1 MKGFEKEKNK
11 TPNPLWVKVRFY
23 VLILVSTALL
33 LTLLLSLSHG
43 EKNAETLIPAGIS
56 LANAILAYL
65 VSKREQGKRSYKQL
79 MKNLRTWT
87 IARFVVMAVLLVV
100 FILTKVVEPLPFI
113 FTFIGFYIL
122 HQVIEITVMQ
132 KELK

>member
-23 VLILVSTALL
+23 VLILGSTALL

>member
-23 VLILVSTALL
+23 VLILGSTALL

-56 LANAILAYL
+56 LTNAILAYL

-100 FILTKVVEPLPFI
+100 FILTKIVEPLPFI